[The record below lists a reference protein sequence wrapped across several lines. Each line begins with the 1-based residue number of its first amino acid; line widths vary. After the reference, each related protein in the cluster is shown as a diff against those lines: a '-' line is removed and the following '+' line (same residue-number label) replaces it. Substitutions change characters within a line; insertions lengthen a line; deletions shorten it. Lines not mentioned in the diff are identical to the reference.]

1 MNRISSACCKLLR
14 RLEAAGFPRAPAFV
28 AGYVFFLKHFSLYW
42 WRLTESNETKML
54 LESLKPGMTVV
65 DVGANVGYYTI
76 LMSKRVGTSGKVF
89 AFEPDPLNFSILEYH
104 AKRYQCANVV
114 LEQKAVLSKSG
125 SARLYQSQSN
135 PGDHRVYDLG
145 DGRQSTPVEM
155 VSLDDYFKSLK
166 APIDFIKIDVQ
177 GAEMAVID
185 GMSDLLSDHSKTRN
199 LQTLIEFCP
208 LALEQ
213 FGSDAR
219 KFLNRLNCWGLK
231 IHLLDPKKG
240 KIGPIQPERFTW
252 DHWTRE
258 GYVNLLCSRKTL

>member
-1 MNRISSACCKLLR
+1 M
-14 RLEAAGFPRAPAFV
+14 

-42 WRLTESNETKML
+42 WRLTERNETRIL
-54 LESLKPGMTVV
+54 LESLKPGMTVI
-65 DVGANVGYYTI
+65 DVGANVGYYTL
-76 LMSKRVGTSGKVF
+76 LMSKRVGAAGKVF

-114 LEQKAVLSKSG
+114 LEKKAVLSKSG

-145 DGRQSTPVEM
+145 DGRRSIPVEV
-155 VSLDDYFKSLK
+155 VSLDDYFKRSK

-185 GMSDLLSDHSKTRN
+185 GMNDILGDHSKTRN

-208 LALEQ
+208 LALEE
-213 FGSDAR
+213 FGSNASE
-219 KFLNRLNCWGLK
+219 FLKRLDCWGLK
-231 IHLLDPKKG
+231 IHFLDPKKR
-240 KIGPIQPERFTW
+240 KIEPIQPETFTW
-252 DHWTRE
+252 DNWPRE
-258 GYVNLLCSRKTL
+258 KYVNLLCSRKAF